1 LRKYNQFFGTNEK
14 SNMNIRFDDLPTQIS
29 QGLKPV
35 YIISGDEPLQAGEAC
50 DAIRRQAR
58 AQGFSEREVMHVEK
72 SFDWEQ
78 FLAASNSLSLFAEQR
93 LLELRMPS
101 GKPGDKGSKAL
112 QEYARNPAPDTVLLI
127 IAGKIEKAAQNS
139 KWYKALDGVG
149 ASVQVWPVDAKM
161 LPQWIRRRMQAKG
174 MQPAAE
180 AVTLLAERVEGNLLA
195 AAQEIDKLLLLHG
208 AGPIDFAA
216 MADSV
221 ADSARYDIY
230 GLVDA
235 ALIGDTKRVL
245 RMLAGLKAEGAETV
259 LLLWALTRE
268 VRSLQGMAKQIDQ
281 GERLDQV
288 ITKYRVWPKRKPL
301 VTAALRRHNNQ
312 AWLNMLQRAAR
323 LDLMIK
329 GRKTGNVWDELLQLC
344 LLMAG
349 VTLFRSS
356 QTTVLN

>member
-1 LRKYNQFFGTNEK
+1 
-14 SNMNIRFDDLPTQIS
+14 MNIRFEDLPTQLS

-35 YIISGDEPLQAGEAC
+35 YIISGDEPLQVSEAG
-50 DAIRRQAR
+50 DAIRQQAR

-93 LLELRMPS
+93 VLELRMPS

-139 KWYKALDGVG
+139 KWYKALDGIG
-149 ASVQVWPVDAKM
+149 TSVQVWPVEAKM

-174 MQPAAE
+174 MQPAVE

-235 ALIGDTKRVL
+235 ALTGDTKRIL

-268 VRSLQGMAKQIDQ
+268 IRSLHGMTKQIER
-281 GERLDQV
+281 GERMDQV
-288 ITKYRVWPKRKPL
+288 IAKHRVWPKRKPL
-301 VTAALRRHNNQ
+301 VTAGLRRHNSQ
-312 AWLNMLQRAAR
+312 AWLALLQRAAR

-344 LLMAG
+344 LMVAG

-356 QTTVLN
+356 QTVLS

>member
-1 LRKYNQFFGTNEK
+1 
-14 SNMNIRFDDLPTQIS
+14 
-29 QGLKPV
+29 V
-35 YIISGDEPLQAGEAC
+35 YIISGDEPLQQGEAC
-50 DAIRRQAR
+50 DAIRQQSR

-78 FLAASNSLSLFAEQR
+78 FLAASHSLSLFADQR

-112 QEYARNPAPDTVLLI
+112 QEYAQNPAPDTVLLV

-139 KWYKALDGVG
+139 KWYKALDAIG
-149 ASVQVWPVDAKM
+149 ASVQVWPVDAKT

-174 MQPAAE
+174 MQPSAE
-180 AVTLLAERVEGNLLA
+180 AVTLLGERVEGNLLA
-195 AAQEIDKLLLLHG
+195 AAQEIEKLLLLHG
-208 AGPIDFAA
+208 TGPIDFTA

-221 ADSARYDIY
+221 ADNARYDIY

-235 ALIGDTKRVL
+235 ALNGDNKRVL

-268 VRSLQGMAKQIDQ
+268 IRSLHAMAKQLEQ

-288 ITKYRVWPKRKPL
+288 IAKYRVWPKRKPL
-301 VTAALRRHNNQ
+301 VTAGLRRHNSM
-312 AWLNMLQRAAR
+312 AWLDMLQRAAR

-349 VTLFRSS
+349 VSLF
-356 QTTVLN
+356 T

>member
-1 LRKYNQFFGTNEK
+1 
-14 SNMNIRFDDLPTQIS
+14 
-29 QGLKPV
+29 
-35 YIISGDEPLQAGEAC
+35 
-50 DAIRRQAR
+50 
-58 AQGFSEREVMHVEK
+58 
-72 SFDWEQ
+72 
-78 FLAASNSLSLFAEQR
+78 
-93 LLELRMPS
+93 
-101 GKPGDKGSKAL
+101 
-112 QEYARNPAPDTVLLI
+112 
-127 IAGKIEKAAQNS
+127 
-139 KWYKALDGVG
+139 
-149 ASVQVWPVDAKM
+149 
-161 LPQWIRRRMQAKG
+161 MQAKG

>member
-1 LRKYNQFFGTNEK
+1 
-14 SNMNIRFDDLPTQIS
+14 MNIRYEDLPAQLS

-35 YIISGDEPLQAGEAC
+35 YIISGDEPLQVGEVC
-50 DAIRRQAR
+50 DAIRQQAR
-58 AQGFSEREVMHVEK
+58 KQGFSEREVMHVEK
-72 SFDWEQ
+72 NFDWEQ

-93 LLELRMPS
+93 LMELRMPS
-101 GKPGDKGSKAL
+101 GKPGDKGSKVL
-112 QEYARNPAPDTVLLI
+112 QEYAQNPAPDTVLLI

-139 KWYKALDGVG
+139 KWYKALDGIG
-149 ASVQVWPVDAKM
+149 TSVQVWPVEAKM

-174 MQPAAE
+174 MQPTTE

-208 AGPIDFAA
+208 EGTIDFAA

-235 ALIGDTKRVL
+235 ALGGDNKRVL

-268 VRSLQGMAKQIDQ
+268 IRVSQAMAKQLEL
-281 GERLDQV
+281 GERIDQV
-288 ITKYRVWPKRKPL
+288 IAKHRVWPKRKPL
-301 VTAALRRHNNQ
+301 VIAGLRRHNNQ
-312 AWLNMLQRAAR
+312 AWLAMLQRAAR

-344 LLMAG
+344 LMMAG
-349 VTLFRSS
+349 VTLFT
-356 QTTVLN
+356 QPEFTQPKFT

>member
-1 LRKYNQFFGTNEK
+1 
-14 SNMNIRFDDLPTQIS
+14 MNIRFEDLPTQLN

-35 YIISGDEPLQAGEAC
+35 YIISGDEPLQLGEAC
-50 DAIRRQAR
+50 DAIRQQAR

-93 LLELRMPS
+93 LLELRIPS

-112 QEYARNPAPDTVLLI
+112 QQYAQNPAPDTVLLLI
-127 IAGKIEKAAQNS
+127 TGKIEKAAQNS
-139 KWYKALDGVG
+139 KWYKALDVIG
-149 ASVQVWPVDAKM
+149 SSLQVWPVEAKM

-174 MQPAAE
+174 MRPTAE
-180 AVTLLAERVEGNLLA
+180 AATLLAERVEGNLLA

-208 AGPIDFAA
+208 EGPIDFTV

-235 ALIGDTKRVL
+235 ALGGDNKRVL

-268 VRSLQGMAKQIDQ
+268 IRSLQAMAKQLEQ

-288 ITKYRVWPKRKPL
+288 IAKYRVWPKRKPL
-301 VTAALRRHNNQ
+301 VSAGLRRHNSQ
-312 AWLNMLQRAAR
+312 AWLTMLRRAAR

-344 LLMAG
+344 LIMAG
-349 VTLFRSS
+349 VTLFAPS
-356 QTTVLN
+356 QTVLS

>member
-1 LRKYNQFFGTNEK
+1 
-14 SNMNIRFDDLPTQIS
+14 MNIRFEDLPSQLS

-35 YIISGDEPLQAGEAC
+35 YIISGDEPLQLGEAC
-50 DAIRRQAR
+50 DAIRQQAR
-58 AQGFSEREVMHVEK
+58 TQGFSEREVLHVEK

-112 QEYARNPAPDTVLLI
+112 QEYAQNPAPDTVLLI

-139 KWYKALDGVG
+139 KWYKALDGIG
-149 ASVQVWPVDAKM
+149 SSVQVWPVEAKM

-174 MQPAAE
+174 MKPAPE

-216 MADSV
+216 MAESV

-235 ALIGDTKRVL
+235 ALGGDTKRVL
-245 RMLAGLKAEGAETV
+245 RMLAGLKAEGAENV

-268 VRSLQGMAKQIDQ
+268 IRSLQAMAKQMEQ

-288 ITKYRVWPKRKPL
+288 IAKHRVWPKRKPL
-301 VTAALRRHNNQ
+301 VTAGLRRHNNSQ
-312 AWLNMLQRAAR
+312 AWLTMLQRAAR

-344 LLMAG
+344 LMMAG
-349 VTLFRSS
+349 VTLFRTNRS
-356 QTTVLN
+356 TVTS